1 MSAFAEVLK
10 TSPEYKTLE
19 KAVKSKKLPVG
30 VLGVSGIHKAH
41 IINSLCGNLGRRALV
56 IMPDEAAATKLCE
69 DLRVFGKNSFLYP
82 ARDFSF
88 TSAENRSHEY
98 EQRRINALT
107 NILNGTA
114 DIVVCS
120 AEAAVQRTI
129 PPEDLKKHS
138 LTIRRGEDIK
148 LGDITSVLLSAGYT
162 RADMVEG
169 VGQFS
174 VRGGILDLFS
184 PDDQNPVRIEFWGDT
199 VDTMAHFDIMS
210 QRRTDNVD
218 KLTLMPS
225 TEIVFSGGDDLMKKI
240 TAFYDTVKGK
250 GAKKA
255 REMLQKDI
263 DRLKNGVNLSS
274 ADKYLPLAYEENATI
289 LSYADSLLL
298 IVCESAGVKEK
309 ANTAIKLQNEDIKYL
324 LEDGEICRGLDEFT
338 MTFPELTREYEKR
351 ILFFSTILRAVRL
364 TYRYATL

>member
-19 KAVKSKKLPVG
+19 TAVKSKNLPVG

-41 IINSLCGNLGRRALV
+41 IINSLCGNLDRRALV

-129 PPEDLKKHS
+129 PPEDLKN
-138 LTIRRGEDIK
+138 IR
-148 LGDITSVLLSAGYT
+148 
-162 RADMVEG
+162 
-169 VGQFS
+169 
-174 VRGGILDLFS
+174 
-184 PDDQNPVRIEFWGDT
+184 
-199 VDTMAHFDIMS
+199 
-210 QRRTDNVD
+210 
-218 KLTLMPS
+218 
-225 TEIVFSGGDDLMKKI
+225 
-240 TAFYDTVKGK
+240 
-250 GAKKA
+250 
-255 REMLQKDI
+255 
-263 DRLKNGVNLSS
+263 
-274 ADKYLPLAYEENATI
+274 
-289 LSYADSLLL
+289 
-298 IVCESAGVKEK
+298 
-309 ANTAIKLQNEDIKYL
+309 
-324 LEDGEICRGLDEFT
+324 
-338 MTFPELTREYEKR
+338 
-351 ILFFSTILRAVRL
+351 LR
-364 TYRYATL
+364 

>member
-41 IINSLCGNLGRRALV
+41 IINSLCGNLDRRALV

-162 RADMVEG
+162 
-169 VGQFS
+169 
-174 VRGGILDLFS
+174 
-184 PDDQNPVRIEFWGDT
+184 
-199 VDTMAHFDIMS
+199 
-210 QRRTDNVD
+210 
-218 KLTLMPS
+218 
-225 TEIVFSGGDDLMKKI
+225 
-240 TAFYDTVKGK
+240 
-250 GAKKA
+250 
-255 REMLQKDI
+255 
-263 DRLKNGVNLSS
+263 LS
-274 ADKYLPLAYEENATI
+274 
-289 LSYADSLLL
+289 L
-298 IVCESAGVKEK
+298 IH
-309 ANTAIKLQNEDIKYL
+309 I
-324 LEDGEICRGLDEFT
+324 
-338 MTFPELTREYEKR
+338 
-351 ILFFSTILRAVRL
+351 
-364 TYRYATL
+364 